1 MRLRLFLPTTLAFAM
16 TAWPVMAQ
24 PDGPML
30 AEACAG
36 CHGQAGAGQG
46 AIADLRGYDRQT
58 FLRVWT
64 EFAADERPAT
74 IMNRIAR
81 GYTEAEVEA
90 LADFFSSLE

>member
-1 MRLRLFLPTTLAFAM
+1 MRTRLLLPTTLALAM
-16 TAWPVMAQ
+16 AAWPAVAQ

-46 AIADLRGYDRQT
+46 AISDLRGYDRDA
-58 FLRVWT
+58 FLLVWA

-81 GYTEAEVEA
+81 GYTEADVEA